1 MPVSALQHTLTVGLH
16 QDRITLC
23 KHRCDMS
30 FFNIT
35 IECTIFMILC
45 GLLRV
50 SVGMWI
56 EKLQISTV
64 FIIISKDVYAFT
76 VVYDLMT
83 LLLLAYCNIVSLSN
97 LICTPIMAW
106 RGV

>member
-1 MPVSALQHTLTVGLH
+1 MYVSTE
-16 QDRITLC
+16 
-23 KHRCDMS
+23 CDMS

-35 IECTIFMILC
+35 IECIICVILC

-64 FIIISKDVYAFT
+64 YIIISKDVYALP
-76 VVYDLMT
+76 VIYDLIT
-83 LLLLAYCNIVSLSN
+83 LLLLAYCNIVPL
-97 LICTPIMAW
+97 
-106 RGV
+106 